1 MTVTTAALAT
11 AIGSVNWLAV
21 LLAAVAYTV
30 LGGLWFTLLFGRQYA
45 AALGR
50 TPSAPGSG
58 QAPGALFIA
67 GPAVCTVVVT
77 VTTALLLA
85 ALAVDTVGG
94 AVVVALLVGV
104 GYLVANT
111 VNIAINPNM
120 PRPLYYGAIT
130 GSYHL
135 VGIVVAGLVLGAV

>member
-1 MTVTTAALAT
+1 MTVTTAPATTALVT
-11 AIGSVNWLAV
+11 ALGSVNWLAV
-21 LLAAVAYTV
+21 LLAAVAYTA

-50 TPSAPGSG
+50 TGPVP
-58 QAPGALFIA
+58 APGALFIA
-67 GPAVCTVVVT
+67 GPAICTLAVT

-85 ALAVDTVGG
+85 ALSVDTLGG
-94 AVVVALLVGV
+94 AVVVALVVGV

-135 VGIVVAGLVLGAV
+135 VGIVVAGLVLGAF

>member
-1 MTVTTAALAT
+1 MTVTTALLTAL
-11 AIGSVNWLAV
+11 GSVNWLAV
-21 LLAAVAYTV
+21 LAATAAYTV

-50 TPSAPGSG
+50 GESAPPPS
-58 QAPGALFIA
+58 ALFIA
-67 GPAVCTVVVT
+67 GPAVCTLVVT
-77 VTTALLLA
+77 VTTALLLG
-85 ALAVDTVGG
+85 ALAVDTLGG
-94 AVVVALLVGV
+94 AVVVALVVGV

-120 PRPLYYGAIT
+120 PRPLYYGVIT

-135 VGIVVAGLVLGAV
+135 VGIVVAGLVLGAF

>member
-1 MTVTTAALAT
+1 MPVTTALVG

-21 LLAAVAYTV
+21 LLAALAYTV

-50 TPSAPGSG
+50 APSAQS
-58 QAPGALFIA
+58 PGALFIA
-67 GPAVCTVVVT
+67 GPAVCTLVVT
-77 VTTALLLA
+77 LTTALLLA
-85 ALAVDTVGG
+85 ALSVDTVDGS
-94 AVVVALLVGV
+94 VVVALVVGV

-135 VGIVVAGLVLGAV
+135 VGIVVAGLVLGAF